1 MTESNPLPTAK
12 RSRKVPWLA
21 VALLAIVAIVFF
33 RGEIA
38 RWVGIDPRFVSAD
51 VGYVGLAWDG
61 IPNPQAAYG
70 VPEALRITRVVLGG
84 PADQAGVKVGDTIVG
99 LDGQSFSS
107 VFELQRKVGFKRP
120 GESITL
126 DLVRGGAKLSCE
138 MRLIT
143 HNEIVELSLKTP
155 GDGIAL

>member
-1 MTESNPLPTAK
+1 MAEPNPLPTTK
-12 RSRKVPWLA
+12 RSRKASWLA
-21 VALLAIVAIVFF
+21 IALLIVVAIVFF
-33 RGEIA
+33 RGELA
-38 RWVGIDPRFVSAD
+38 RLVGIDPRFVSSD
-51 VGYVGLAWDG
+51 VGYVGIAWDG

-70 VPEALRITRVVLGG
+70 VPEALRVTRVVMDG
-84 PADQAGVKVGDTIVG
+84 PADKAGVKVGDTIVG

-126 DLVRGGAKLSCE
+126 DFIRGGAKLTCE

-143 HNEIVELSLKTP
+143 YNEIVELSLKTP